1 MLSTNPIV
9 EGWQHYPRAQARLL
23 ALLNQ
28 HQPKGL
34 VLLSGDVHFAE
45 LLTTEAADA
54 AAARTPFEVTS
65 SGMTHTCLATAF
77 GMCEMAVHRYNR
89 HRLTPQAFYGGL
101 NYGTMEF
108 DWDAAPGPLVNVSVR
123 DKKGRA
129 RLTMAKPLGAGAAW
143 QPLGAPYRMQDNHD
157 LAFFLLAQLFVM
169 CVALALASLVMGFV
183 RWRRRR
189 WGEGQTAAGAGG
201 QKASRGNGNG
211 NGNTVASAA
220 GAAARRAKARK
231 VD

>member
-23 ALLNQ
+23 ALLNR
-28 HQPKGL
+28 HRPNGL

-45 LLTTEAADA
+45 LLTTDSVADKA
-54 AAARTPFEVTS
+54 PTRAPFEVTS
-65 SGMTHTCLATAF
+65 SGMTHTCFATAF

-89 HRLTPQAFYGGL
+89 HRLTPEAFYGGL

-108 DWDAAPGPLVNVSVR
+108 EWDGPEPRVNVSVR

-129 RLTMAKPLGAGAAW
+129 RLTLAKPVGAGAAW
-143 QPLGAPYRMQDNHD
+143 QPLGTPYRMQDNHD

-189 WGEGQTAAGAGG
+189 REAAAKAARAGANGHH
-201 QKASRGNGNG
+201 KANGHGNGSA
-211 NGNTVASAA
+211 ASAA

-231 VD
+231 AD